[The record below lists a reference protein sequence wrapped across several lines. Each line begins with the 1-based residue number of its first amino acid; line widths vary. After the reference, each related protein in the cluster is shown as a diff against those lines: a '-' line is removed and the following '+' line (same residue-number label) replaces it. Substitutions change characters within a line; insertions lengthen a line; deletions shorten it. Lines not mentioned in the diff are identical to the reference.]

1 VTVDADA
8 EAEVEAGPRPSRR
21 TSSRRRWWPPVTSLV
36 LGVGFAVWGL
46 SIGIDQLSDNSFF
59 THLATGRLIL
69 DSGIPHHDP
78 YSFTALGE
86 PWVVQSWLASLLYG
100 LVDSWFGIDGL
111 RLFMAALTGV
121 LGAMVWRLTRPAKAL
136 AGRIVI
142 AGCVL
147 GIGSAVWA
155 PRPLLI
161 GLVLLTIT
169 LLAAEKGLDP
179 RWLVPVFWV
188 WVNVHGSFPLGLV
201 ALGCL
206 WLGRRADGKEGKVEL
221 RCLLW
226 AVGGT
231 VLGVVNPLGP
241 ILLVFPVRLLGRM
254 DVLSEVIE
262 WQSPS
267 FSLMWTRLFLV
278 QVAIGVV
285 VLVRRPS
292 YRAAIPLVVFT
303 LAALL
308 GVRNIAVASI
318 VLVPGLAR
326 GLTGLG
332 SIRGDRRNPLNGV
345 AIGALALVG
354 VLLVSNGLAKPA
366 WQLETFPVDAVAWL
380 DQNGLHSAD
389 VHTATPDTVGNYL
402 ELLYGDQ
409 AHAFVDD
416 RVDMYPKP
424 VIEDF
429 LVLLHASP
437 GWRDVLDRRDV
448 DLVLWERTQALTGV
462 MAESSDWRIIYSDP
476 SWVVSC
482 RRGAELGGSGSLATC

>member
-1 VTVDADA
+1 MTADPV
-8 EAEVEAGPRPSRR
+8 VETRPSPPRLQ
-21 TSSRRRWWPPVTSLV
+21 SSRRWPPVASVV
-36 LGVGFAVWGL
+36 LGVGFAVWGI
-46 SIGIDQLSDNSFF
+46 SIGIDQISDNSFF

-69 DSGIPHHDP
+69 ADGIPHRDV
-78 YSFTALGE
+78 YSFTAAGE

-100 LVDSWFGIDGL
+100 WVDSWFGVEGL
-111 RLFMAALTGV
+111 RVLMATLTGV

-147 GIGSAVWA
+147 GIGTAVWA

-161 GLVLLTIT
+161 GLVLLTVT
-169 LLAAEKGLDP
+169 LLAAERGLDP

-188 WVNVHGSFPLGLV
+188 WVNAHGSFPLGLV

-206 WLGRRADGKEGKVEL
+206 WLGRRADGKDSTVEL

-226 AVGGT
+226 AAAGT
-231 VLGVVNPLGP
+231 VLGAISPLGP
-241 ILLVFPVRLLGRM
+241 VLLIFPVRLLGRM

-267 FSLMWTRLFLV
+267 FSSVWARLFLL
-278 QVAIGVV
+278 QVVIGVLA
-285 VLVRRPS
+285 LVRRPS

-303 LAALL
+303 AAALL

-318 VLVPGLAR
+318 VLVPGTAL
-326 GLTGLG
+326 GLSGLG
-332 SIRGDRRNPLNGV
+332 SIRGDRRSPINAVAVVAVALLGVLITLNGL
-345 AIGALALVG
+345 G
-354 VLLVSNGLAKPA
+354 KPA
-366 WQLETFPVDAVAWL
+366 WQLESFPVDAVAWL
-380 DQNGLHSAD
+380 DQNGLHDAD
-389 VHTATPDTVGNYL
+389 VHMATPDTVGNYL
-402 ELLYGDQ
+402 ELLYGDE

-416 RVDMYPKP
+416 RVDMYPEP

-429 LVLLHASP
+429 LVLLHGAP
-437 GWRDVLDRRDV
+437 GWREVLDRREV
-448 DLVLWERTQALTGV
+448 DLVLWERSQALTGI

-476 SWVVSC
+476 SWVVGC
-482 RRGAELGGSGSLATC
+482 RRGADLGGTGSLSTC